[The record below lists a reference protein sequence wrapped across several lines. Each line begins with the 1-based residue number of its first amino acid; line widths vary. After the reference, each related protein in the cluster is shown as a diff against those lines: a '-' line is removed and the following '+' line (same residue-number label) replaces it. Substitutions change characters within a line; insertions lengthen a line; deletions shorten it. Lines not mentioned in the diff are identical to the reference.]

1 MTLFQ
6 KSGASNLIVNCK
18 TRFFCF
24 RQSSEDIAHSPLPAL
39 PRDAEA
45 EQELEPHERQ
55 KMLEPTANGS
65 LSGNE
70 SGIGLEEGYEETSA
84 VTELRPLQG
93 VSKYA
98 PSLTGKAKIKSKS
111 KESVV

>member
-1 MTLFQ
+1 
-6 KSGASNLIVNCK
+6 
-18 TRFFCF
+18 
-24 RQSSEDIAHSPLPAL
+24 
-39 PRDAEA
+39 
-45 EQELEPHERQ
+45 
-55 KMLEPTANGS
+55 MLEPTANGS